1 MKIER
6 IRKLLMLHVNSEGI
20 VLMSFVVCK
29 FFHHLPKHGDRFMT
43 LPTYCDI
50 TRILTLR
57 EANLLLF
64 IRLSLREVKDKK
76 PAASLPKTLSS
87 RTWLYNEWQ

>member
-1 MKIER
+1 MSWNSRDED
-6 IRKLLMLHVNSEGI
+6 RKNQKTLMLHVNSEGI

-50 TRILTLR
+50 TRIFNTKGGQ
-57 EANLLLF
+57 F
-64 IRLSLREVKDKK
+64 
-76 PAASLPKTLSS
+76 AAFYQTFYERSERQKACSKS
-87 RTWLYNEWQ
+87 A

>member
-6 IRKLLMLHVNSEGI
+6 IGKLLMLHVNSEGI

-50 TRILTLR
+50 TRI
-57 EANLLLF
+57 F
-64 IRLSLREVKDKK
+64 KH
-76 PAASLPKTLSS
+76 
-87 RTWLYNEWQ
+87 